1 MTDEGG
7 HEHAGH
13 GCEHV
18 AAFFAD
24 RRGPTFGAFLDA
36 RERFLAQLRRQADVA
51 RLEAAW
57 RAPAGPGELDDEV
70 VSP

>member
-1 MTDEGG
+1 MTDAGG
-7 HEHAGH
+7 QEHAGH

-18 AAFFAD
+18 AAFFVD
-24 RRGPTFGAFLDA
+24 RKGPSFAAFLDA
-36 RERFLAQLRRQADVA
+36 RERFLAQLRRQADAV

-57 RAPAGPGELDDEV
+57 RAPAGPGERDDEI